1 MSVTIFNKTKGSNLK
16 EYYKDIYLL
25 FDETL
30 KKLNIEK
37 DYDVS
42 VILVRSKKIQE
53 INFEFR
59 NINNPTDVI
68 SFAMLDDEIVNVE
81 ESNDLGD
88 IYINV
93 DSVISQAKEYGHSI
107 RREFCFLFL
116 HGLLHCLG
124 YDHINEEDEKLMFS
138 LQKEILDP
146 VVLRWEKNLEL
157 LLLD

>member
-1 MSVTIFNKTKGSNLK
+1 VTIFNKTKGSNLK

-53 INFEFR
+53 INYEFR

-93 DSVISQAKEYGHSI
+93 DSVVSQAKEYGHSI

-124 YDHINEEDEKLMFS
+124 YDHINEEDEKVMFS

-146 VVLRWEKNLEL
+146 VVLR
-157 LLLD
+157 

>member
-1 MSVTIFNKTKGSNLK
+1 VTIFNKTKGSNLK

-53 INFEFR
+53 INYEFR

-81 ESNDLGD
+81 ESKDLGD

-93 DSVISQAKEYGHSI
+93 DSIVSQAKEYGHSI

-124 YDHINEEDEKLMFS
+124 YDHINEEDEKVMFS

-146 VVLRWEKNLEL
+146 VVLR
-157 LLLD
+157 

>member
-146 VVLRWEKNLEL
+146 VVLR
-157 LLLD
+157 

>member
-124 YDHINEEDEKLMFS
+124 YDHINEEDEKVMFS

-146 VVLRWEKNLEL
+146 VVLR
-157 LLLD
+157 

>member
-53 INFEFR
+53 INYEFR

-81 ESNDLGD
+81 ESKDLGD

-93 DSVISQAKEYGHSI
+93 DSIVSQAKEYGHSI

-124 YDHINEEDEKLMFS
+124 YDHINEEDEKVMFS

-146 VVLRWEKNLEL
+146 VVLR
-157 LLLD
+157 

>member
-53 INFEFR
+53 INYEFR

-93 DSVISQAKEYGHSI
+93 DSVVSQAKEYGHSI

-124 YDHINEEDEKLMFS
+124 YDHINEEDEKVMFS

-146 VVLRWEKNLEL
+146 VVLR
-157 LLLD
+157 